1 MKLKAWD
8 NHEKRWAKTHEIEG
22 ELFIN
27 PEVGDTGVFYIHD
40 HSASGKLHYTF
51 IHPTGLRD
59 KHGKEIWEGDKVRF
73 LRKQGYWS
81 HDKGDVEVVKYITD
95 PQAQYCGFGFSAL
108 HPLTS
113 RKAKKIEVIGDIFEG
128 GE

>member
-51 IHPTGLRD
+51 IHPTGLLDR
-59 KHGKEIWEGDKVRF
+59 HGKEIWEGDKVIHTSF
-73 LRKQGYWS
+73 PNLAEPVVFHSGAFWVKQILLSTYHS
-81 HDKGDVEVVKYITD
+81 SVV
-95 PQAQYCGFGFSAL
+95 
-108 HPLTS
+108 
-113 RKAKKIEVIGDIFEG
+113 EVIGNIFEVG
-128 GE
+128 SH

>member
-1 MKLKAWD
+1 MIPLKFRARI
-8 NHEKRWAKTHEIEG
+8 NEKGRAEHLAEWQHFTLDDLLDGHARELDERIDRKTIG
-22 ELFIN
+22 QF
-27 PEVGDTGVFYIHD
+27 
-40 HSASGKLHYTF
+40 
-51 IHPTGLRD
+51 TGLHDR
-59 KHGKEIWEGDKVRF
+59 HGKEIWEGDKVRF

-113 RKAKKIEVIGDIFEG
+113 RKAKKIEVVGNIFEG